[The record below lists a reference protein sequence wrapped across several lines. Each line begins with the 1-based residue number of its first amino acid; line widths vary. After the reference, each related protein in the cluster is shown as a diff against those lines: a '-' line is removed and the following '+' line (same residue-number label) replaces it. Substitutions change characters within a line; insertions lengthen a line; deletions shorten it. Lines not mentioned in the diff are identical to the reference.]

1 MIINKKIQ
9 TILDS
14 LPKEVHTIVTSLE
27 KNGFECYPVGGA
39 VRDLLLNRPTSD
51 FDFTTNAT
59 PQEVINI
66 FPSVIPTGI
75 KHGTVSVLLNHK
87 TYEITTYRNET
98 TYSDNRHSDK
108 VQFAKTLKEDLS
120 RRDFTINGLALDIK
134 KKKIIDRTKG
144 RRDLKKRIIR
154 TIGKATERFEEDALR
169 MMRACRFASTLN
181 FKLHKK
187 TYKAI
192 TELHYLTTN
201 ISAERVRDEFI
212 RIILSDKPS
221 IGLEL
226 LRETKIM
233 QHFLPELLEGYGVEQ
248 NKYHVYDI
256 YYHNLNSCNAA
267 ATLTDNLT
275 IRLAA
280 LFHDIGKSRA
290 IRSKE
295 NNINTF
301 YNHEMYSYRM
311 ARAIMKRLKFS
322 NSDIATTLEL
332 IKYHMFHYTQ
342 DWTDGAIRRFIRKT
356 DEILDKLFI
365 LRESDRIGSGK
376 RKGYSKIIEEFKK
389 RIKKMKDEDSAFK
402 IKDLNI
408 TGNDIMEI
416 RKIKPSP
423 LVGEILEYLMQLVLD
438 EPKLN
443 TKEQLVQLVKD
454 YTIQSQ

>member
-1 MIINKKIQ
+1 MKKKIQ
-9 TILDS
+9 TILES
-14 LPKEVHTIVTSLE
+14 LPEEVYTIITSLE

-39 VRDLLLNRPTSD
+39 VRDLLLKRPTSD

-59 PQEVINI
+59 PQEVIKI

-75 KHGTVSVLLNHK
+75 KHGTVSVLLNQK
-87 TYEITTYRNET
+87 TYEITTYRTET
-98 TYSDNRHSDK
+98 IYSDNRHPDK

-120 RRDFTINGLALDIK
+120 RRDFTINGLALNIK
-134 KKKIIDRTKG
+134 KKKIIDKTKG
-144 RRDLKKRIIR
+144 RRDLKKGIIR
-154 TIGKATERFEEDALR
+154 TIGKADERFKEDALR

-181 FKLHKK
+181 FTLHKK

-201 ISAERVRDEFI
+201 ISAERIRDEFI
-212 RIILSDKPS
+212 KIILSNKPS
-221 IGLEL
+221 RGLEL

-233 QHFLPELLEGYGVEQ
+233 HHFLPELLEGYGVEQ

-256 YYHNLNSCNAA
+256 YYHNLNSCDAS
-267 ATLTDNLT
+267 ATLTDDLT

-332 IKYHMFHYTQ
+332 IKYHMFHYTR

-356 DEILDKLFI
+356 DKISDKLFI
-365 LRESDRIGSGK
+365 LREADRIGSGK
-376 RKGYSKIIEEFKK
+376 RKGYSRIIEEFKH
-389 RIKKMKDEDSAFK
+389 RIKKMKDEESVFK

-408 TGNDIMEI
+408 TGNDIMKI
-416 RKIKPSP
+416 RQIKPSP
-423 LVGEILEYLMQLVLD
+423 LVGKILEYLMQLVLD
-438 EPKLN
+438 DPKLN
-443 TKEQLVQLVKD
+443 TNEQLVQLVKD

>member
-1 MIINKKIQ
+1 MKKKIQ
-9 TILDS
+9 TILES
-14 LPKEVHTIVTSLE
+14 LPEEVYTIITSLE

-39 VRDLLLNRPTSD
+39 VRDLLLKRPTSD

-59 PQEVINI
+59 PQEVIKI

-75 KHGTVSVLLNHK
+75 KHGTVSVLLNQK
-87 TYEITTYRNET
+87 TYEITTYRTET
-98 TYSDNRHSDK
+98 IYSDNRHPDK

-120 RRDFTINGLALDIK
+120 RRDFTINGLALNIK
-134 KKKIIDRTKG
+134 KKKIIDKTKG
-144 RRDLKKRIIR
+144 RRDLKKGIIR
-154 TIGKATERFEEDALR
+154 TIGKADERFKEDALR

-181 FKLHKK
+181 FTLHKK

-201 ISAERVRDEFI
+201 ISAERIRDEFI
-212 RIILSDKPS
+212 KIILSNKPS
-221 IGLEL
+221 RGLEL

-233 QHFLPELLEGYGVEQ
+233 HHFLPELLEGYGVEQ

-256 YYHNLNSCNAA
+256 YYHNLNSCDAS
-267 ATLTDNLT
+267 ATLTDDLT

-332 IKYHMFHYTQ
+332 IKYHMFHYTR

-356 DEILDKLFI
+356 DKILDKLFI
-365 LRESDRIGSGK
+365 LREADRIGSGK
-376 RKGYSKIIEEFKK
+376 RKGYSRIIEEFKH
-389 RIKKMKDEDSAFK
+389 RINKMKDEESVFK

-408 TGNDIMEI
+408 TGNDIMKI
-416 RKIKPSP
+416 RQIKPSP
-423 LVGEILEYLMQLVLD
+423 LVGKILEYLMQLVLD
-438 EPKLN
+438 DPKLN
-443 TKEQLVQLVKD
+443 TNEKLVQLVKD

>member
-1 MIINKKIQ
+1 VIINKKIQ

-98 TYSDNRHSDK
+98 TYSDNRHPDK